1 MRVVAGDLRGRR
13 IESPVD
19 DATRP
24 TTDKVR
30 EAVFNSLTSLGA
42 IEGAVVWD
50 LFAGTGAMGIEAL
63 SRGAERCVF
72 VENNKAA
79 LNVLRTNIDA
89 LSLDGRT
96 RVVSGSAL
104 GQACDD
110 ADIVIADPPYGF
122 DKWSELLERLGDC
135 LVVAESGGTL
145 PSVDGWEVL
154 RERKYGRT
162 VVTFLR
168 RTSTQQVP

>member
-42 IEGAVVWD
+42 VEGAVVWD

-72 VENNKAA
+72 VENSKSA
-79 LNVLRTNIDA
+79 LTVLRANIDVLA
-89 LSLDGRT
+89 LGTRS
-96 RVVSGSAL
+96 RVVSGSAI
-104 GQACDD
+104 GQSCDD

-122 DKWSELLERLGDC
+122 DKWNELLERLGKC

-145 PSVDGWEVL
+145 PSIDDWDVL

>member
-42 IEGAVVWD
+42 VEGAVVWD

-72 VENNKAA
+72 VENSKSA
-79 LNVLRTNIDA
+79 LTVLRANIDVLA
-89 LSLDGRT
+89 LGTRS
-96 RVVSGSAL
+96 RVVSGSAI
-104 GQACDD
+104 GQSCDD

-122 DKWSELLERLGDC
+122 DKWNELLERLGKC

-145 PSVDGWEVL
+145 PSIDDWDVL

-168 RTSTQQVP
+168 RASTQQVP